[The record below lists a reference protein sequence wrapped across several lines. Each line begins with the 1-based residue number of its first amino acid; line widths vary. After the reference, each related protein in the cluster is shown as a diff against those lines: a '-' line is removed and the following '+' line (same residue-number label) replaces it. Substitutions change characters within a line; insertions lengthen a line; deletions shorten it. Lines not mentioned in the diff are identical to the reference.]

1 MSPAAKPDL
10 PEIEEHHHPDR
21 TDDPVWLAAIARV
34 STILNRTAAIISASF
49 LVAMTLLILLEIC
62 MRIFSTST
70 YMADVLVGYG
80 VAAITFLAAP
90 WALEEG
96 AMIRVTAL
104 TDKLSGA
111 VRWIVEAFAIAS
123 SGGIMWFLA
132 ARQWQTVAKLFDRGS
147 TSEHLIPIPLW
158 IPESFFFVG
167 LVLLLLQ
174 IIVRALRLVA
184 VGHGEERALT
194 L

>member
-1 MSPAAKPDL
+1 
-10 PEIEEHHHPDR
+10 
-21 TDDPVWLAAIARV
+21 
-34 STILNRTAAIISASF
+34 
-49 LVAMTLLILLEIC
+49 MTLLILLEIC
-62 MRIFSTST
+62 MRMFSTST
-70 YMADVLVGYG
+70 YMADVLVGFG

-104 TDKLSGA
+104 TDMLSGP
-111 VRWIVEAFAIAS
+111 VRWIVEAFALGS
-123 SGGIMWFLA
+123 SAAIMWFLA
-132 ARQWQTVAKLFDRGS
+132 IHQWKTVAKLFERGS
-147 TSEHLIPIPLW
+147 VSEHLIPIPLW

-174 IIVRALRLVA
+174 MLVRALRLVL
-184 VGHGEERALT
+184 VGHAEERALT

>member
-1 MSPAAKPDL
+1 MEHAVSPEL
-10 PEIEEHHHPDR
+10 PEIEEHYHPDR

-34 STILNRTAAIISASF
+34 STSLNRTAAVVSAAL

-62 MRIFSTST
+62 MRMFSNST
-70 YMADVLVGYG
+70 YMADVLVGFG

-104 TDKLSGA
+104 TDQMSG
-111 VRWIVEAFAIAS
+111 VLRWIFEAFAISTSA
-123 SGGIMWFLA
+123 GIMAFLA
-132 ARQWQTVAKLFDRGS
+132 IHQWAAVTKLFSRGS
-147 TSEHLIPIPLW
+147 VSEHLVPIPLW

-174 IIVRALRLVA
+174 MVVRAIRLV
-184 VGHGEERALT
+184 VLGHADESALT